1 MLGLLETA
9 KNKEKDRMVSKFRFF
24 LLVAV
29 LIAYGSL
36 PYFRNDVSVRGA
48 LSGLGIALVGIAL
61 VVGSIW
67 LYHRKPVWEYRTA
80 ANAQPFLELVSV
92 WELRERMMRR
102 FSMICLGGGIGILIA
117 TLLERA
123 PT

>member
-1 MLGLLETA
+1 MA
-9 KNKEKDRMVSKFRFF
+9 SKLRCF

-36 PYFRNDVSVRGA
+36 PYFRNDVSVGEA

-61 VVGSIW
+61 VVGSVW
-67 LYHRKPVWEYRTA
+67 LYHRKPMWERRTA
-80 ANAQPFLELVSV
+80 ANGQPFLELVSF

-102 FSMICLGGGIGILIA
+102 FSMICLAGGIGLLIA
-117 TLLERA
+117 TWLERA